1 MVHIICYNGIR
12 KQKRRMTIAETG
24 IIIDIVLP
32 PRAIRLLFGT
42 GFVSVRHSQAFRRED
57 AEYLQITAYSFAVTG
72 TYAYKPRRK
81 EEAMSNIPSPGQ
93 IYRHFKGNLYRIVT
107 LAEDSETGDM
117 LVVYQA
123 LYGKYKVYARPLSMF
138 TERLDKRKYP
148 EAGADFRFEL
158 QGELIGVPIP
168 DQSCGQQE
176 KVQEH
181 KKEYAQEEPMT
192 ITRQEALIR
201 QEDFDRKGAFTPQED
216 EPAPETAKEA
226 ENAQEELNIDPL
238 VLEFL
243 DARSY
248 EERLKILSRLR
259 PRITDSMINVMS
271 VAVDVEV
278 KDGSTEERFDEL
290 RSCLSTR
297 QRYES
302 RGSRLR

>member
-1 MVHIICYNGIR
+1 
-12 KQKRRMTIAETG
+12 
-24 IIIDIVLP
+24 
-32 PRAIRLLFGT
+32 
-42 GFVSVRHSQAFRRED
+42 
-57 AEYLQITAYSFAVTG
+57 
-72 TYAYKPRRK
+72 
-81 EEAMSNIPSPGQ
+81 MSNIPSPGQ

-117 LVVYQA
+117 LVIYQA

-138 TERLDKRKYP
+138 TERLDKGKYS

-176 KVQEH
+176 KVPEH
-181 KKEYAQEEPMT
+181 QKEYAKEEPMA
-192 ITRQEALIR
+192 ITR
-201 QEDFDRKGAFTPQED
+201 QED
-216 EPAPETAKEA
+216 EPAPEPVKEA

>member
-1 MVHIICYNGIR
+1 
-12 KQKRRMTIAETG
+12 
-24 IIIDIVLP
+24 
-32 PRAIRLLFGT
+32 
-42 GFVSVRHSQAFRRED
+42 
-57 AEYLQITAYSFAVTG
+57 
-72 TYAYKPRRK
+72 
-81 EEAMSNIPSPGQ
+81 MSNIPSPGQ

-117 LVVYQA
+117 LVIYQA

-138 TERLDKRKYP
+138 TERLDKGKYS

-158 QGELIGVPIP
+158 QGELIEDPTP
-168 DQSCGQQE
+168 DRSCERQE

-181 KKEYAQEEPMT
+181 QKEYAQEEPLT

-216 EPAPETAKEA
+216 EPAP
-226 ENAQEELNIDPL
+226 EELNIDPL

>member
-1 MVHIICYNGIR
+1 
-12 KQKRRMTIAETG
+12 
-24 IIIDIVLP
+24 
-32 PRAIRLLFGT
+32 
-42 GFVSVRHSQAFRRED
+42 
-57 AEYLQITAYSFAVTG
+57 
-72 TYAYKPRRK
+72 
-81 EEAMSNIPSPGQ
+81 MSNIPSPGQ

-117 LVVYQA
+117 LVIYQA
-123 LYGKYKVYARPLSMF
+123 LYGTYKVYARPLSMF

-158 QGELIGVPIP
+158 QRELIEASKPVR
-168 DQSCGQQE
+168 SCGRQE
-176 KVQEH
+176 K
-181 KKEYAQEEPMT
+181 
-192 ITRQEALIR
+192 
-201 QEDFDRKGAFTPQED
+201 PQED
-216 EPAPETAKEA
+216 EKEYGRKDFVRQEDEPVPEPAGEA
-226 ENAQEELNIDPL
+226 VNTQEELNIDPL

-278 KDGSTEERFDEL
+278 KDGNTEERFDEL
-290 RSCLSTR
+290 RACLSTR